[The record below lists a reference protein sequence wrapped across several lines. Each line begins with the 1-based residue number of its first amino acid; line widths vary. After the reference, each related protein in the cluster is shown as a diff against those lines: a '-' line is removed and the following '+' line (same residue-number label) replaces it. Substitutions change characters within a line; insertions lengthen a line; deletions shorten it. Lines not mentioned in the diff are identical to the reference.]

1 MRPSRSELNLPIAA
15 APRCE
20 PRTPCRASAYRL
32 AVPSPHQR
40 FDICGSPIGGEN
52 PPHDRVWRAAVAQA
66 ALGRSISTGVW
77 LDFRLEPPRE
87 VDLDNLVRPALAGL
101 RDAGVCTRGFR
112 DLQTLIATKRA
123 TGAAGLT
130 VTLEAGER
138 FGALAAPG
146 QPLVDVECSRLPIA
160 VDERRMWQRAVAES
174 WGAQP
179 PVVRTAFVDIEVAS
193 TRSLEGL
200 LKPVID
206 GLTPCLGRDPRG
218 HLEFV
223 PNDHLITWLR
233 IRRATGPPLSSDA
246 PLL

>member
-1 MRPSRSELNLPIAA
+1 MISS
-15 APRCE
+15 
-20 PRTPCRASAYRL
+20 
-32 AVPSPHQR
+32 HHR
-40 FDICGSPIGGEN
+40 FDISGSPIGGEN
-52 PPHDRVWRAAVAQA
+52 PPQDRVWRAAVAEA
-66 ALGRSISTGVW
+66 ALGGAINTGVS
-77 LDFRLEPPRE
+77 LDFRLEPHRK

-123 TGAAGLT
+123 TGATGLT
-130 VTLEAGER
+130 VALEPRENLDAI
-138 FGALAAPG
+138 AAPG
-146 QPLVDVECSRLPIA
+146 QPLVDLECSRLPIKI
-160 VDERRMWQRAVAES
+160 DERRLWQRAAAES

-179 PVVRTAFVDIEVAS
+179 PIVRAAFVDIEVAS

-206 GLTPCLGRDPRG
+206 GLTPCLGRDPRA

-233 IRRATGPPLSSDA
+233 IRRSTGPPLRVRFGEVTATRKPPSR
-246 PLL
+246 PGER